1 LIKYFIEKMETST
14 RKCAICESNDVS
26 YLHHQKF
33 NLPEKS
39 VLPSEYNVVSC
50 SNCGFCYAD
59 TSASQDQY
67 DLYYN
72 QMSKY
77 EDNATASGGGTN
89 EFDKKRLDTASEII
103 SNEVKNKNVS
113 ILDVG
118 CANGGLLN
126 SLREKGFINLTGLDI
141 TKVCVNNVIKEGH
154 KAFFGG
160 MFNLE
165 NLGNSKYDV
174 IIISHVMEHIC
185 NLKDAVLNLKNL
197 VSENGFIYVEVPD
210 ASRYNEHFIVP
221 YYFFDCEHIN
231 HFDKNSLSN
240 LISDKD
246 FQLINVNERKMEVS
260 KSIFYPVVSCIF
272 QKKLNVV
279 QEVKF
284 SDEARLSIQKFVQL
298 STNSDI
304 NNKLIQLV
312 NSKEK
317 IAVWGAGMYTL
328 RMLNDSILSN
338 CNILA
343 FLDKDSNKQGNKI
356 NNTLISEPREFLLEN
371 SNITVV
377 ISSALHGKAIEEEI
391 RDIDQKLNRQ
401 VIIL

>member
-1 LIKYFIEKMETST
+1 LETST
-14 RKCAICESNDVS
+14 RKCAICQSNEVNL
-26 YLHHQKF
+26 LHNQKF
-33 NLPEKS
+33 NLQEKS

-50 SNCGFCYAD
+50 SHCGFCYAD
-59 TSASQDQY
+59 TSASQEKY

-77 EDNATASGGGTN
+77 EDNETASGGGTN
-89 EFDKKRLDTASEII
+89 VLDKKRLETAANII
-103 SNEVKNKNVS
+103 AIELKNKNAS

-126 SLREKGFINLTGLDI
+126 SLSEKGFINLTGVDI
-141 TKVCVNNVIKEGH
+141 TQVCVNNVVKEGH

-160 MFNLE
+160 IFNLE
-165 NLGNSKYDV
+165 NLGENKFDL

-240 LISDKD
+240 LFTDKD
-246 FQLINVNERKMEVS
+246 FQLINVNERQIEVS
-260 KSIFYPVVSCIF
+260 QSIFYPVVSCVF
-272 QKKLNVV
+272 QKKSNDV

-284 SDEARLSIQKFVQL
+284 SDKVRSSIQKFVKF
-298 STNSDI
+298 SSSSDI
-304 NNKLIQLV
+304 NNELKLLM

-328 RMLNDSILSN
+328 RMLNDSVLSN
-338 CNILA
+338 CNISA

-356 NNTLISEPREFLLEN
+356 NNTLILEPSEFLRHNL
-371 SNITVV
+371 NITVV
-377 ISSALHGKAIEEEI
+377 ISSALHGKVIEEEI
-391 RDIDQKLNRQ
+391 RNIDQNLNRK
-401 VIIL
+401 VITL